1 MCVFACI
8 RRLADK
14 LLDLHTH
21 KSERTSF
28 ASRVSEAHPLTHHG
42 SNCIYLVHLPISL
55 VYQAESSRRLRVVI
69 QSRGVCWEDTPGLP
83 LFDLEHNLDSAFKK
97 KKMPCVL

>member
-21 KSERTSF
+21 KSEQTSF
-28 ASRVSEAHPLTHHG
+28 VSRITEAHPFTLRV
-42 SNCIYLVHLPISL
+42 SNGIQRLVDLPISL
-55 VYQAESSRRLRVVI
+55 VYQAESSRRLHVVI
-69 QSRGVCWEDTPGLP
+69 QSRGVRWEDTPGLA
-83 LFDLEHNLDSAFKK
+83 LLVWNII
-97 KKMPCVL
+97 